1 VQANK
6 QPEAASPGPGGAG
19 QQASNAPSA
28 AQTAAIKRG
37 RRIFW
42 LVLLVCA
49 SPIIAS
55 YFTFYVIKPEK
66 RNNYGG
72 FIDARTHPI
81 PAALHT
87 ATLDG
92 KPVALEQFQGKWVL
106 LTAAPG
112 DCPDACRKQLFAM
125 RQLRTM
131 QGKEMNRI
139 ERVWLITD
147 RQPLDTIVIRE
158 YDGTHMLRA
167 DPQAIAGWLPV
178 EAGTTV
184 TDHIYMIDPLGHL
197 MMVFP
202 KDPKPAQTHEHMKKV
217 YKDINKLLKA
227 SAIG

>member
-1 VQANK
+1 MQANK
-6 QPEAASPGPGGAG
+6 QPEPASPVTRPTPGAAG
-19 QQASNAPSA
+19 TQPDRPAPA
-28 AQTAAIKRG
+28 KRS
-37 RRIFW
+37 RWMLW

-49 SPIIAS
+49 APMIAS
-55 YFTFYVIKPEK
+55 YFTFYVLKPEK

-72 FIDARTHPI
+72 FIDARTHPV

-87 ATLDG
+87 TTLDG
-92 KPVALEQFQGKWVL
+92 RAQPLDAFKGKWVL
-106 LTAAPG
+106 LTAAPA
-112 DCPDACRKQLFAM
+112 DCPDACRKQLFAL

-147 RQPLDTIVIRE
+147 QQPLDTIVIRE

-167 DPQAIAGWLPV
+167 DRQAVAAWLPV
-178 EAGTTV
+178 DAGTSI
-184 TDHIYMIDPLGHL
+184 TDHIYVIDPLGHL

-202 KDPKPAQTHEHMKKV
+202 KDPNPTKTYEHMQKV
-217 YKDINKLLKA
+217 YKDIYKLLKA

>member
-6 QPEAASPGPGGAG
+6 QPEPASPGSESPP
-19 QQASNAPSA
+19 QPA
-28 AQTAAIKRG
+28 AVKRS
-37 RRIFW
+37 RRMLW

-49 SPIIAS
+49 APIIAS
-55 YFTFYVIKPEK
+55 YLTFYVIKPDK

-81 PAALHT
+81 PAALAT
-87 ATLDG
+87 TTLDG
-92 KPVALEQFQGKWVL
+92 KPQPLEQFKGKWVVL
-106 LTAAPG
+106 MAAPG
-112 DCPDACRKQLFAM
+112 DCPDACRKQLFAL

-167 DPQAIAGWLPV
+167 DPQAIANWLPV
-178 EAGTTV
+178 EAGTTI
-184 TDHIYMIDPLGHL
+184 TDHIYVIDPLGHL

-202 KDPKPAQTHEHMKKV
+202 KDPNPAKTYLHMQKV